1 MKLADYD
8 PCVTFLQLEQALI
21 IRRVIDYVGR
31 QKFLTSVS
39 LAYGTGTQTRAVTML
54 NLFPLG
60 RCRPE
65 WRCAYKE
72 CERVVSVIFACMVM
86 WHVKVNKELEK
97 YGCLFTVLHNW

>member
-1 MKLADYD
+1 M
-8 PCVTFLQLEQALI
+8 I
-21 IRRVIDYVGR
+21 WNYVGR

-39 LAYGTGTQTRAVTML
+39 LACGTGTQTRAVTML